1 MHKIFYLLQQEAG
14 DDNGGGGFNQ
24 ATATPEEIAQRLSV
38 SEGSFIEADKE
49 VKVDVTETAEQKT
62 AREALEQSKKPAET
76 FIESPIWN
84 VLKADE
90 GFTMPEGIT
99 AENEQ
104 ELIKPLLAKKFG
116 FDVQP
121 ELHPLAKQIQDMAS
135 TNPNL
140 TINDLVNEV
149 SEQFVD
155 ASKMSADEKIS
166 FDLFARYG
174 VYDGEK
180 NPDGLTDEDVA
191 EHIAKLT
198 KIEKQQ
204 LAKDIEQNINEYNK
218 KLTDEYQEKNKALF
232 EKEYEDIV
240 TKTKEHI
247 SKLKIELSKVDSIF
261 GVPVNQE
268 QHAKYLEEFE
278 GIVTP
283 DKATRERV
291 LDSILSNDMI
301 LYKVFVALVKNGEDK
316 VIEMMTKGRESAK
329 EELFKKLEITP
340 SFSSGNSREYVS
352 GKEVDYA
359 EAAKQLSIPQR

>member
-1 MHKIFYLLQQEAG
+1 MHNFEYFFLNEENNG
-14 DDNGGGGFNQ
+14 ENGGDGFNQ

-38 SEGSFIEADKE
+38 SEGSFIEADK
-49 VKVDVTETAEQKT
+49 VDVTETAEEKA
-62 AREALEQSKKPAET
+62 AREALEQSKKAPET
-76 FIESPIWN
+76 FTVSPVWD

-174 VYDGEK
+174 VYDAEK
-180 NPDGLTDEDVA
+180 NPDGLTEQDVT
-191 EHIAKLT
+191 EYIAKLT
-198 KIEKQQ
+198 KIEKQEA
-204 LAKDIEQNINEYNK
+204 AKIIEQNINEYNK
-218 KLTDEYQEKNKALF
+218 KLTDEYQEKNKELF
-232 EKEYEDIV
+232 EKEYETIR
-240 TKTKEHI
+240 
-247 SKLKIELSKVDSIF
+247 KLESYLYVSKIELGS
-261 GVPVNQE
+261 
-268 QHAKYLEEFE
+268 
-278 GIVTP
+278 
-283 DKATRERV
+283 
-291 LDSILSNDMI
+291 
-301 LYKVFVALVKNGEDK
+301 
-316 VIEMMTKGRESAK
+316 
-329 EELFKKLEITP
+329 
-340 SFSSGNSREYVS
+340 
-352 GKEVDYA
+352 
-359 EAAKQLSIPQR
+359 

>member
-1 MHKIFYLLQQEAG
+1 MHKIFYLLHDEAG

-24 ATATPEEIAQRLSV
+24 ATATPEEIAQRLTV
-38 SEGSFIEADKE
+38 SEGAFVEPDK
-49 VKVDVTETAEQKT
+49 VDKVDVTETEEQKT
-62 AREALEQSKKPAET
+62 AREALEQSKKSPET
-76 FIESPIWN
+76 FTASPIWN

-155 ASKMSADEKIS
+155 ASKMTTDQKIS

-174 VYDGEK
+174 VYDAEK

-198 KIEKQQ
+198 KIEKQEA
-204 LAKDIEQNINEYNK
+204 AKIIEQNINEYNK

-232 EKEYEDIV
+232 EKEYEGIV

-278 GIVTP
+278 RIVTP
-283 DKATRERV
+283 DKTTRERV
-291 LDSILSNDMI
+291 LDDILSNDML
-301 LYKVFVALVKNGEDK
+301 LYKVFVAMVKNGEDK
-316 VIEMMTKGRESAK
+316 VIEMMTKSRENAK

-340 SFSSGNSREYVS
+340 SFSSGNSRDFVS

-359 EAAKQLSIPQR
+359 AAAELLKIPQL